1 MNVIESRNTMD
12 NEQPEKEWLSAYKKG
27 DVAALSRLVE
37 HYRKPLFAYIYNMLQ
52 GRGDAE
58 EIFQEVWLRVIR
70 NIDHYREK
78 NFGGWLFRIAHNL
91 FIDQIRRE
99 KHIASPK
106 REDPMDGETS
116 AIERFPSR
124 ALAPDRLAEARDLG
138 TRIQQAV
145 SELPDDQREV
155 FLMRTEAD
163 IPFKQ
168 IAEMQGITLNTA
180 LARMHYAVQKLRP
193 LLQEDYNQLAGG
205 G

>member
-1 MNVIESRNTMD
+1 MNVNESRIIMD
-12 NEQPEKEWLSAYKKG
+12 KEQPEKEWLSAYRKG
-27 DVAALSRLVE
+27 DVSALSCLVE

-58 EIFQEVWLRVIR
+58 EIFQEVWLRAIR
-70 NIDHYREK
+70 NFKNYRDQ

-99 KHIASPK
+99 KHIVAP
-106 REDPMDGETS
+106 RNEDVTEGEVST
-116 AIERFPSR
+116 IERFPSR
-124 ALAPDRLAEARDLG
+124 DLTPDRLTEAKDLG
-138 TRIQQAV
+138 TRIQQAIAG
-145 SELPDDQREV
+145 LPDDQREV

-163 IPFKQ
+163 IAFKQ

-193 LLQEDYNQLAGG
+193 LLQEDYNQFSGG